1 MTVKPSKLKIF
12 FNASVILSGF
22 NSPAGGSGKLLRW
35 AKEEKIN
42 AVASEMVV
50 EEIFR
55 HLDKINYHKTTAA
68 EFLYRHFQIIDAPA
82 ETLVKKYYSLVID
95 PGDAHILAS
104 VSQIKANYLVTLDK
118 KHLLI
123 LQSKFKSVK
132 IVSPKELIEKISTTK
147 MLKSNS

>member
-1 MTVKPSKLKIF
+1 MTVKASKPKIF

-22 NSPAGGSGKLLRW
+22 NSPGGGSGKLLRW
-35 AKEEKIN
+35 AKEKKIT
-42 AVASEMVV
+42 AVASEMVI

-55 HLDKINYHKTTAA
+55 HLDKIHYRKPAA
-68 EFLYRHFQIIDAPA
+68 AKFLYQNFQIIDAPN
-82 ETLVKKYYSLVID
+82 ETAVKKYYSTVID
-95 PGDAHILAS
+95 AGDAHILAS
-104 VSQIKANYLVTLDK
+104 ASQIKAKFLVTLDK

-147 MLKSNS
+147 MLQSN